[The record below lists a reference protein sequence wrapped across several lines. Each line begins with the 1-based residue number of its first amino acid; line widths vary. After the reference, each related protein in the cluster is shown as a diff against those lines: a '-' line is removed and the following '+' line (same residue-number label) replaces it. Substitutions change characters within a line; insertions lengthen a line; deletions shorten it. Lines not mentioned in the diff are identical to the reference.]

1 MYVHIF
7 VYMCVSIYICI
18 YIYIYICLSL
28 YIYAGVNN
36 LFEQEAQKLQ
46 EGGAKGVVGAVYYE
60 SGPFDY
66 NGGFYYV
73 KGTYTF

>member
-1 MYVHIF
+1 MIEVGDSAITIDVQASYNINDNF
-7 VYMCVSIYICI
+7 TVS
-18 YIYIYICLSL
+18 
-28 YIYAGVNN
+28 AGVNN